1 MNGRSYGYL
10 VRALN
15 ELASLRARCRLKDLQ
30 RPLPAK
36 VPVRIKRLWWS
47 RSRCRNGEQTRAST
61 GSTTYRKL
69 DPLVHVDRRI
79 VMMPCMR
86 RAVLPHRFVFRT

>member
-30 RPLPAK
+30 RPVPAK
-36 VPVRIKRLWWS
+36 VPVRIKAYGGAARDVEMGS
-47 RSRCRNGEQTRAST
+47 RHARRRGRRHI
-61 GSTTYRKL
+61 GS
-69 DPLVHVDRRI
+69 
-79 VMMPCMR
+79 
-86 RAVLPHRFVFRT
+86 